1 MMKRITILL
10 AMCLCILPLV
20 GCFGNTG
27 AFIASGTG
35 LGVAIGATPLTPNLV
50 LLGGDFNL
58 AVIDVDAAQEAVTIT
73 DKTFY
78 DLTIGADVGESEGA
92 NATGNTGKQR
102 DFSFKLEPVED
113 STVVEGTW
121 GGITTTEDLYIT
133 EFD

>member
-1 MMKRITILL
+1 MKKSLMVVTV
-10 AMCLCILPLV
+10 CLCILPLM

-35 LGVAIGATPLTPNLV
+35 LGVAIGATPVTPNFV

-58 AVIDVDAAQEAVTIT
+58 AFIDVDAAQESITIS
-73 DKTFY
+73 DKTWH
-78 DLTIGADVGESEGA
+78 DLTIGADVDESEGVK
-92 NATGNTGKQR
+92 ATGESGKQR
-102 DFSFKLEPVED
+102 DFLFKLEPVED

-121 GGITTTEDLYIT
+121 GGITITEDLYIT